1 MDNNYLLGLDIGTYE
16 SKGVIV
22 SLDGKVVNSQM
33 SPHEMIIPRQ
43 GWAEHDAEEVWWA
56 DIVDIIKQLL
66 AESGVAPKD
75 ILGVGCSAIAP
86 AVLPVD
92 KSGKPLRK
100 GGILYG
106 VDTRATEEV
115 AELEEQIGAEV
126 IFKKTGN
133 MLSSQAT
140 GPKIL
145 WLKKNEP
152 EVYKEAY
159 KFVTASTFLV
169 ARLTGNFVIDH
180 LTGCFCLPFYY
191 FEKRIWDDSLT
202 RDIVELGRLAELRW
216 TDEVAG
222 TITAE
227 AAAMT
232 GLMEG
237 TPVVV
242 GTTDGASDAFSVGVV
257 SSGQMMLMYGSTI
270 FIVAVLDKPVTD
282 ERLWASPYL
291 FEGTSALLAGMATSG
306 TLTRWFR
313 DKIAADLVAAEEA
326 GGANAYNALTK
337 EAMEI
342 PAGSEGLVVLPY
354 FSGERT
360 PINDPKARG
369 VLFGLTLAHTRAHM
383 FKALLEGTG
392 YGVRHNFD
400 VMREIGAGPKEVI
413 AVGGGTKS
421 PLWLQVVSDIS
432 QTRQRVPAV
441 TLGASYGDA
450 FLAGMGAGVFSSG
463 HEITEWLKDFRTV
476 EPNPELK
483 ETYDRYQ
490 AIYLALYQQNKELM
504 HQVWALA
511 QGKREI

>member
-1 MDNNYLLGLDIGTYE
+1 
-16 SKGVIV
+16 
-22 SLDGKVVNSQM
+22 
-33 SPHEMIIPRQ
+33 
-43 GWAEHDAEEVWWA
+43 
-56 DIVDIIKQLL
+56 
-66 AESGVAPKD
+66 VAPKD

-92 KSGKPLRK
+92 KAGNPLRK

-126 IFKKTGN
+126 IFNKTGN

-152 EVYKEAY
+152 EVYKQAY

-180 LTGCFCLPFYY
+180 LTGCFCLPFYD
-191 FEKRIWDDSLT
+191 FEKRVWDDSLT
-202 RDIVELGRLAELRW
+202 RDIVELGRLPELRW

-222 TITAE
+222 TVTAE
-227 AAAMT
+227 AAGMT

-257 SSGQMMLMYGSTI
+257 NSGQMMLMYGSTI

-282 ERLWASPYL
+282 KRLWASPYL

-326 GGANAYNALTK
+326 GGANAYSVLTK

-369 VLFGLTLAHTRAHM
+369 VIFGLTLAHTRAHM

-392 YGVRHNFD
+392 YGVRHNFE
-400 VMREIGAGPKEVI
+400 VMREIGADPKEVI

-421 PLWLQVVSDIS
+421 SLWLQVVSDMG
-432 QTRQRVPAV
+432 TGRYPGRLLRRRVFGRDGRRCV
-441 TLGASYGDA
+441 LLWS
-450 FLAGMGAGVFSSG
+450 
-463 HEITEWLKDFRTV
+463 
-476 EPNPELK
+476 
-483 ETYDRYQ
+483 
-490 AIYLALYQQNKELM
+490 
-504 HQVWALA
+504 
-511 QGKREI
+511 